1 MEPMF
6 RASRRVSR
14 CVPATVAAALLGLA
28 LGCSNKP
35 PDDPEAY
42 VKKISSARASKDA
55 EFKATNDP
63 IPEGKKAEF
72 LPLAYFPID
81 PAYDVLAGLKP
92 ASEQTELMMPTST
105 GQLRKMRRVG
115 MMEFTLKGQQMALAA
130 FNEVGAPDMNHLTLM
145 FSDMTSGTETYAA
158 GRYIDLE
165 RTASEIY
172 SLDFNLAY
180 HPYCYYNPT
189 YECPYPPAENRLKVP
204 IHAGERMKK
213 PTETASR

>member
-1 MEPMF
+1 MF
-6 RASRRVSR
+6 RVGHRVAR
-14 CVPATVAAALLGLA
+14 FLPATAAAALLGVA

-42 VKKISSARASKDA
+42 VRKVTAGRVSKDA
-55 EFKATNDP
+55 DFKASNDP
-63 IPEGKKAEF
+63 IPEAKKAEF
-72 LPLAYFPID
+72 LPLAYFPVD

-92 ASEQTELMMPTST
+92 ATEQITLMMPTSI
-105 GQLRKMRRVG
+105 GQQRKMRRVG

-130 FNEVGAPDMNHLTLM
+130 FNEFDARDMNHLTLM

-213 PTETASR
+213 ANETASR